1 MESCRLSFIGRKM
14 STKTIQTES
23 RKNTRGY
30 GAVTIYETLRD
41 EILSLT
47 LQPSELIDE
56 ASLAKRFGVS
66 RSPVREALVRLVSES
81 LLQTL
86 PNKGT
91 IVAPLRIEE
100 FPQYVDALDLIQRTV
115 TRLAARNRNAT
126 DLQRI
131 RDAQNRFA
139 RCVEQGDALG
149 MILVNRD
156 FHIEI
161 AKAGKNHHLVQ
172 IYRRLLDDGRRS
184 LRLYF
189 KSYNDSLPS
198 EMNDN
203 HERMIDAIDAQ
214 DLDLAER
221 LAREHTTE
229 MQQRFLDY
237 LGARQT
243 ADITVSA

>member
-1 MESCRLSFIGRKM
+1 MIA
-14 STKTIQTES
+14 KTINTEIK
-23 RKNTRGY
+23 KNAKGF

-47 LQPSELIDE
+47 LQPSELVDE

-66 RSPVREALVRLVSES
+66 RSPVREAMVRLASES

-100 FPQYVDALDLIQRTV
+100 FPQYVDALDLVQRSV
-115 TRLAARNRNAT
+115 TRLAAKFRNSAS
-126 DLQRI
+126 LQNI
-131 RDAQNRFA
+131 RDEQAKFAQ
-139 RCVEQGDALG
+139 CVEDGDVPG
-149 MILVNRD
+149 MILTNRD
-156 FHIEI
+156 FHIAI
-161 AKAGKNHHLVQ
+161 ARAANNRYLEQ

-189 KSYNDSLPS
+189 KSYNDELPK
-198 EMNDN
+198 EMIDN
-203 HERMIDAIDAQ
+203 HVQIVDAIDAQ
-214 DLDLAER
+214 DVDLAER
-221 LAREHTTE
+221 LAREHTDE

-237 LGARQT
+237 LGSRQT
-243 ADITVSA
+243 NDIAVSL

>member
-1 MESCRLSFIGRKM
+1 MTAKASHTE
-14 STKTIQTES
+14 TK
-23 RKNTRGY
+23 KNAKGF

-47 LQPSELIDE
+47 LEPSKLVDE
-56 ASLAKRFGVS
+56 AGLAKRFGVS

-100 FPQYVDALDLIQRTV
+100 FPQYVDALDLVQRAV
-115 TRLAARNRNAT
+115 TRLAAKFRNST
-126 DLQRI
+126 SLQQI
-131 RDAQNRFA
+131 RE
-139 RCVEQGDALG
+139 EQGKFALCVDAGDVPG
-149 MILVNRD
+149 MILSNRD
-156 FHIEI
+156 FHIAI
-161 AKAGKNHHLVQ
+161 AKAGNNRYLEQ

-189 KSYNDSLPS
+189 RSYNDVLPKQ
-198 EMNDN
+198 MVDG
-203 HERMIDAIDAQ
+203 HEHIIDAIEAQ
-214 DLDLAER
+214 DIDLAER
-221 LAREHTTE
+221 LAHEHTKE

-237 LGARQT
+237 LGSRQT
-243 ADITVSA
+243 SDIAASF